1 LAPRLPRFSAAHP
14 HIAIALHPDVAL
26 APLRKRD
33 RIDVALRY
41 GPGTWPGVVAEK
53 LMNETIFPVASP
65 AYRNR
70 DGIAPR
76 APADLVRATLLRHPA
91 QPWEPWLQ
99 VARLDLTESARAPRF
114 TDANALIDATLKG
127 RGVALARRSLIE
139 PELADGTLV
148 RVSTV
153 RVTDVYAH
161 YVVWRPGH
169 RHEAAIRT
177 WLDWLRS
184 EVRRRTPRR

>member
-1 LAPRLPRFSAAHP
+1 
-14 HIAIALHPDVAL
+14 
-26 APLRKRD
+26 
-33 RIDVALRY
+33 
-41 GPGTWPGVVAEK
+41 WPGVVAEK

-99 VARLDLTESARAPRF
+99 AARLDLTESARAPRF

-139 PELADGTLV
+139 PELANGTLV

-169 RHEAAIRT
+169 PHEAAIRT